1 MLMMCLLIFVMFV
14 VLLYMVPQTR
24 MIVRLV
30 HLLRQP
36 GRIAQFGLAANC
48 VFTLCFLPGL
58 MLLLLTALLA
68 GSSGAVNSDANLLT
82 LMTFT
87 PYGSAFALVSWA
99 AMTFWFRSIVRRELA
114 MYREPIALVPVVIM
128 GLICITYVASSV
140 WQVAPLMVSGP
151 SSSGQLLL
159 SCLVMVAVLS
169 FVPPLVGFVLLVIH
183 VAQVRRA
190 KTWETY
196 VPPEQE
202 EIP

>member
-1 MLMMCLLIFVMFV
+1 
-14 VLLYMVPQTR
+14 
-24 MIVRLV
+24 
-30 HLLRQP
+30 
-36 GRIAQFGLAANC
+36 
-48 VFTLCFLPGL
+48 
-58 MLLLLTALLA
+58 
-68 GSSGAVNSDANLLT
+68 
-82 LMTFT
+82 
-87 PYGSAFALVSWA
+87 
-99 AMTFWFRSIVRRELA
+99 MTFWFRSIVRRELA
-114 MYREPIALVPVVIM
+114 MYRESIALVPVVIM

-140 WQVAPLMVSGP
+140 WQVVSLMVSGP

-196 VPPEQE
+196 VPPEEE